1 MRRIALCS
9 CHCCARRECPGQ
21 GRARQIRPKPGSEL
35 ACFHACAQPI
45 FSCMRTT
52 HVFTHAHSLCCV
64 FTHAHSPCCVHT
76 CTCQWQVFR
85 AFHTRH
91 ACHACA
97 SLPPDRLRHPGGS
110 GPGFACPVL
119 VRFFRQFHSVPETR
133 PGSGLETGPES
144 RSSRTAGRARA
155 GPDSARVHVHMRLC
169 GNRALRIRAH
179 GLCLRGRASSI
190 CTRRTRALP
199 VRRSPRPASPLLMH
213 GPKRLYKLQ
222 KCLFESLNSS
232 SSRAAGRT
240 RPAPTPASSSF
251 QVGGECLLA
260 FSFPA
265 KKRRRISPS
274 LFASSDFASSSFQ
287 VGRPRKPRKPPENG
301 RKPETVGNPKNPGPS
316 QVGGSGRLT
325 EKSRK

>member
-119 VRFFRQFHSVPETR
+119 VRCFGPFHSGPETR
-133 PGSGLETGPES
+133 PGSGPETRPGI
-144 RSSRTAGRARA
+144 ARA
-155 GPDSARVHVHMRLC
+155 PRERRVGPGPAPILRVFTCTCACAETELCVYARTGFVYADA
-169 GNRALRIRAH
+169 RAPFA
-179 GLCLRGRASSI
+179 
-190 CTRRTRALP
+190 
-199 VRRSPRPASPLLMH
+199 
-213 GPKRLYKLQ
+213 
-222 KCLFESLNSS
+222 
-232 SSRAAGRT
+232 RAAHEPCLSG
-240 RPAPTPASSSF
+240 APLDPLRH
-251 QVGGECLLA
+251 C
-260 FSFPA
+260 
-265 KKRRRISPS
+265 
-274 LFASSDFASSSFQ
+274 
-287 VGRPRKPRKPPENG
+287 
-301 RKPETVGNPKNPGPS
+301 
-316 QVGGSGRLT
+316 
-325 EKSRK
+325 

>member
-97 SLPPDRLRHPGGS
+97 SLPPDRLRARSDTRAAPGRALRALGPRSADWTLPPDRLRHPGGS

-119 VRFFRQFHSVPETR
+119 VRFFGPFHSGPEAR
-133 PGSGLETGPES
+133 PGIALLSNG
-144 RSSRTAGRARA
+144 RSDRA
-155 GPDSARVHVHMRLC
+155 G
-169 GNRALRIRAH
+169 G
-179 GLCLRGRASSI
+179 I
-190 CTRRTRALP
+190 CN
-199 VRRSPRPASPLLMH
+199 
-213 GPKRLYKLQ
+213 
-222 KCLFESLNSS
+222 C
-232 SSRAAGRT
+232 
-240 RPAPTPASSSF
+240 
-251 QVGGECLLA
+251 
-260 FSFPA
+260 
-265 KKRRRISPS
+265 
-274 LFASSDFASSSFQ
+274 
-287 VGRPRKPRKPPENG
+287 
-301 RKPETVGNPKNPGPS
+301 
-316 QVGGSGRLT
+316 
-325 EKSRK
+325 

>member
-1 MRRIALCS
+1 
-9 CHCCARRECPGQ
+9 
-21 GRARQIRPKPGSEL
+21 
-35 ACFHACAQPI
+35 
-45 FSCMRTT
+45 MRTT

-251 QVGGECLLA
+251 QVGGEYRPA
-260 FSFPA
+260 FSLPA
-265 KKRRRISPS
+265 ISLPAHFGSADRGNREKPRKMAENRKRSETRKIPAHLRS
-274 LFASSDFASSSFQ
+274 AVQ
-287 VGRPRKPRKPPENG
+287 VGRPKNRENNRKM
-301 RKPETVGNPKNPGPS
+301 V
-316 QVGGSGRLT
+316 
-325 EKSRK
+325 